1 MARMVLR
8 PMPRSDIRIV
18 HPFDK
23 RLIHCHSSK
32 PPRPILSTEQQLDQT
47 ISYLEKHN
55 EEVRYRVLLF
65 SFDSTSLCL
74 ILTLTIFD
82 RNQILSASLSSQQS
96 RLSARTNGPPSA
108 TPSETKSIITSFH
121 TTHNPSK
128 PAPTYNNSTDCSPRY
143 PPHPPTPSA
152 SDASPTA
159 ASIAREAL
167 ERLKVFDDQASMT
180 LAPFYME
187 RERRRREKEPR
198 RLEVPKEFGVE
209 WVGMGGPG
217 SGGDGKGA
225 EAPEGMKGAGGM
237 IDQSRDPRLRR
248 G

>member
-1 MARMVLR
+1 MDNLSEEQLAMARMVLR
-8 PMPRSDIRIV
+8 PMP
-18 HPFDK
+18 
-23 RLIHCHSSK
+23 SSK

-55 EEVRYRVLLF
+55 EEV
-65 SFDSTSLCL
+65 
-74 ILTLTIFD
+74 

-198 RLEVPKEFGVE
+198 RLEVPKEFGAQ

-217 SGGDGKGA
+217 SGEDGKGA